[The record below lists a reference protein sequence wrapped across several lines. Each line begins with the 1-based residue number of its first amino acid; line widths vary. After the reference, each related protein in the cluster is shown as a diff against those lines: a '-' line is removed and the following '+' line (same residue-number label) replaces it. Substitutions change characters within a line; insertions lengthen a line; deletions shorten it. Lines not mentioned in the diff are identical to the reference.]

1 LADLDKVWDGA
12 SPALLHEIEAATKS
26 NDVLIRQ
33 AAGEALGRLARE
45 SSVATLTALLGDPSK
60 LVQRTAAWSLRQI
73 YGRHDDTA
81 GAPLLSAMTS
91 SDARVRWGA
100 TRVFAHHFSVLARR
114 GEMIAALEK
123 LSSDP
128 VIPVRMDAVKA
139 LWQGWFWNADPAVRG
154 GIEDTVLASMAQPQH
169 AWVSQ
174 NLGDALYNLA
184 DENIRYLYNNWVP
197 LLGKEQD
204 RERAIRGRLTI
215 EAQLADK
222 VARVLET
229 GPDVQKKR
237 ALAALGDLAL
247 RRGDVYDLS
256 ADLSRPAPLVYS
268 RLGNDIEQI
277 AFFGPSADRLAK
289 ALMPLIDSADPE
301 MKELAE
307 RASPI
312 VRPTAFAAVNKVA
325 GDRGETVELLTKK
338 LQTMKAATEV
348 VTAMQPPR
356 TGPRPPVNTV
366 ARDAARQKKLDEPFF
381 KVYVDPILN
390 KKGKDGY
397 ACANCHV
404 THTLFNATWST
415 VMNVVDTAHPESSLI
430 LRKPTSTAD
439 SEGVTGS
446 SQLAHGGGVRWA
458 KGSIE
463 YETILQWIQGAKLD
477 SARSR

>member
-1 LADLDKVWDGA
+1 
-12 SPALLHEIEAATKS
+12 
-26 NDVLIRQ
+26 
-33 AAGEALGRLARE
+33 
-45 SSVATLTALLGDPSK
+45 
-60 LVQRTAAWSLRQI
+60 
-73 YGRHDDTA
+73 
-81 GAPLLSAMTS
+81 
-91 SDARVRWGA
+91 
-100 TRVFAHHFSVLARR
+100 
-114 GEMIAALEK
+114 
-123 LSSDP
+123 
-128 VIPVRMDAVKA
+128 VRMDAVKA

-204 RERAIRGRLTI
+204 RERAIRGRLSI

-229 GPDVQKKR
+229 GPDTQKKR
-237 ALAALGDLAL
+237 ALAALGDLTL

-256 ADLSRPAPLVYS
+256 ADLSKPAALVYS

-289 ALMPLIDSADPE
+289 ALLPLLDSTDPE
-301 MKELAE
+301 LKELAE

-312 VRPTAFAAVNKVA
+312 VRPTAYAAVDKVA
-325 GDRGETVELLTKK
+325 GDRGANVELLTKK
-338 LQTMKAATEV
+338 LQDTKAAAEV
-348 VTAMQPPR
+348 VSAMQPPR
-356 TGPRPPVNTV
+356 PGARPPTTTV
-366 ARDAARQKKLDEPFF
+366 ARDATRQKKLDEQFY

-415 VMNVVDTAHPESSLI
+415 VMNVVDTANPETSLI
-430 LRKPTSTAD
+430 LRKPTSSAE
-439 SEGVTGS
+439 SEGVVGS
-446 SQLAHGGGVRWA
+446 AQLAHGGGMRWA